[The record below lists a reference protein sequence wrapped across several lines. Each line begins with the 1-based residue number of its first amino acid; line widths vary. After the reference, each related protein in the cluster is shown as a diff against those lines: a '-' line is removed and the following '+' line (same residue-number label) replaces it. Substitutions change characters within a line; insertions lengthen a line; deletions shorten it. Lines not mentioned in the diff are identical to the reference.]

1 MLPLTK
7 EHWQAV
13 SPYLEQAIDL
23 PPDQR
28 GAWLDQLRLTN
39 PALAEDVQ
47 GLLAEHEELNS
58 KGFLEQEPDRPT
70 SPAALSSLAGQTVGA
85 YTLESPIGQGGMG
98 SVWLARRSDGRFE
111 GQAAVKL
118 LNAALVGRAGEER
131 FRREGSILA
140 RLTPSAHRPSDRRRR
155 VADGPALPRP
165 RVRRR
170 AAASTA
176 TATTASSASRRG
188 SGCSSTCSTRSRTR
202 TPT

>member
-39 PALAEDVQ
+39 SALAEDVQ

-70 SPAALSSLAGQTVGA
+70 SPAAPCSLARDAAATR
-85 YTLESPIGQGGMG
+85 TR
-98 SVWLARRSDGRFE
+98 LASLYEATRRPD
-111 GQAAVKL
+111 QAAAL
-118 LNAALVGRAGEER
+118 RTAAG
-131 FRREGSILA
+131 
-140 RLTPSAHRPSDRRRR
+140 
-155 VADGPALPRP
+155 
-165 RVRRR
+165 
-170 AAASTA
+170 
-176 TATTASSASRRG
+176 
-188 SGCSSTCSTRSRTR
+188 
-202 TPT
+202 